1 MLRILKGQTVI
12 SGVKVPVLG
21 LGSAWTLS
29 CVKREPTLFG
39 QVITREE
46 INPRNQSG
54 LNFRR
59 TYTPILA

>member
-1 MLRILKGQTVI
+1 MLSILQGQTVI
-12 SGVKVPVLG
+12 SGVKGPVKG
-21 LGSAWTLS
+21 LGSSWTLS
-29 CVKREPTLFG
+29 CFKREPTLFG

-59 TYTPILA
+59 TYIPILA